1 MANSKSKYT
10 WPENKRHGVKELIYI
25 NRYITVSS
33 QRLAALDR
41 PAGTHKNGED
51 CSEWPLT
58 VQNLAIHE
66 ASETSAGADPTPP
79 HLGVL
84 VPPLF
89 IPPLLPYNHQ
99 PHPPHPQPYLYS
111 PNMNEGELGLH
122 REVREQSGVLYPNS
136 QQQMHGYYQQQAP
149 HYIDHGGYWYYGS
162 QQQGPY
168 GGCFNTSFS
177 VPPMVYGN
185 TQFGVPPIMSVGCY
199 DGHYQQQAPPFPDHG
214 NYWYYGS
221 QKQGYENN
229 PFGVPSTMDS
239 EYYGGYYG
247 EQYIDN
253 QFGSPTHMDGGYYG
267 KQNPPYEGY
276 NTQGGVSVDTNHG
289 LNHTHVE
296 ISAPSMNS
304 GRIGYGGEFDPHH
317 NGHDRGPMRH
327 HSMPVRQEQMLAE
340 KSCYYEVLL
349 ANSSNSVPPSDILSS
364 QDIDSAPQINLST
377 FNNGS
382 RNSPSILYGPSR
394 LQSSNSI
401 VSYRPMNK
409 NSAPMTG
416 DLPSRNSIPAPI
428 RVLGRSQTG
437 NPIVDTNSALV
448 RLPRRHPGP
457 HPPRW
462 CCGDAIATETTSS
475 RLPEGSNVCED
486 EREEKSASSIFS
498 SLFLKSILDASTVFE
513 DLAHSNTVPETSV
526 SITHCP
532 YILKGRCQA
541 ALGGDECCSDKLHFR
556 RVVHAQTD
564 VRLGDCSFLD
574 SCDLADRCP
583 YIHYAPEIPESGTP
597 LDRLTEVVSE
607 ALGEAISEVSVEEE
621 EVGMGRLA
629 DHVGLVQV
637 VDKPNVCSNLINQ
650 SMVVNSLCRFMEIPP
665 PI

>member
-1 MANSKSKYT
+1 MLT
-10 WPENKRHGVKELIYI
+10 
-25 NRYITVSS
+25 TVTS
-33 QRLAALDR
+33 QRLDH
-41 PAGTHKNGED
+41 PARTHKNGED

-66 ASETSAGADPTPP
+66 AGEISTGTDPMLPP

-99 PHPPHPQPYLYS
+99 LHPHPHPHPHPPPYLY
-111 PNMNEGELGLH
+111 PLNTMNEVELGLH
-122 REVREQSGVLYPNS
+122 SEVREQSVAPYPNS
-136 QQQMHGYYQQQAP
+136 QQQMHGYYQQQAS
-149 HYIDHGGYWYYGS
+149 HYVDHGGYWYYGS

-168 GGCFNTSFS
+168 GGYFNNSFNVPPMIYGNNQFS
-177 VPPMVYGN
+177 VPP
-185 TQFGVPPIMSVGCY
+185 IMGVGCY
-199 DGHYQQQAPPFPDHG
+199 DGHYQQQTPPFSGHG

-229 PFGVPSTMDS
+229 PFGMPPTMDG

-247 EQYIDN
+247 EQYVIPNYIDN
-253 QFGSPTHMDGGYYG
+253 QFGSPTYTGGGRYG
-267 KQNPPYEGY
+267 KRDYPYEGY
-276 NTQGGVSVDTNHG
+276 NTQGSAPVNTNYG
-289 LNHTHVE
+289 PNHTHVE
-296 ISAPSMNS
+296 ISTPNMNS
-304 GRIGYGGEFDPHH
+304 SGIDYDGEFDPRR
-317 NGHDRGPMRH
+317 NGHDRGPVRH
-327 HSMPVRQEQMLAE
+327 HSMSARQEAGQ
-340 KSCYYEVLL
+340 SCYYEVPL
-349 ANSSNSVPPSDILSS
+349 ANSSDSMPPSDIPSS
-364 QDIDSAPQINLST
+364 RGIESAPQINFST
-377 FNNGS
+377 FSNGS
-382 RNSPSILYGPSR
+382 HNPPSILYGPSR

-401 VSYRPMNK
+401 VSYRPMNRD
-409 NSAPMTG
+409 STLMTG
-416 DLPSRNSIPAPI
+416 DLPSRNSTLAPM

-462 CCGDAIATETTSS
+462 RCEDAIAAAATSS
-475 RLPEGSNVCED
+475 QLPESSNVCVD
-486 EREEKSASSIFS
+486 GREEKSARNIFS

-513 DLAHSNTVPETSV
+513 DLAHANTVCETSA
-526 SITHCP
+526 SIAHCP

-541 ALGGDECCSDKLHFR
+541 ALGSDECCSDKLHFR

-583 YIHYAPEIPESGTP
+583 YIHYAPEIPEFGTP
-597 LDRLTEVVSE
+597 LDRLTEVASG
-607 ALGEAISEVSVEEE
+607 APREAINEVLLEE

-637 VDKPNVCSNLINQ
+637 VDKPNVCSNLIYQ
-650 SMVVNSLCRFMEIPP
+650 SMVVNSLCRLMAISP